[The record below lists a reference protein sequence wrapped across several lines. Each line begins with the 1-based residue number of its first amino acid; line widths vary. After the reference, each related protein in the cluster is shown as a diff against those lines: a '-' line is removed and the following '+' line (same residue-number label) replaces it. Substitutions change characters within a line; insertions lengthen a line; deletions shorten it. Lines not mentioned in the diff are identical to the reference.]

1 VHLSRSTPHDLLDVQ
16 DRLRAYLQATTSLEA
31 AAAACVRS
39 LHGEFSESIVLARL
53 FVSLPFATLPEAL
66 RRKAWDVV
74 ETQALHGF
82 VNDRTPILTLLGTYG
97 REPAWC
103 DRNASAHHA
112 AIPLCSQS
120 FVDTIPMIARM
131 LQEMGVDLGLGG
143 SGGGGGGGG
152 GGNEDK
158 HVSRILGSGWTGLFY
173 VDDARSARDEHGRRI
188 IPAADFVERHGVRTV
203 FGLGK
208 AYANGSIATLIVF
221 TNAIVPRNKVMDL
234 AAVITLFKAATMDH
248 LQNGAI
254 FDA

>member
-1 VHLSRSTPHDLLDVQ
+1 LHLSRSTPHDLLDVQ
-16 DRLRAYLQATTSLEA
+16 DRLRSYLQATATLEA

-53 FVSLPFATLPEAL
+53 FVSLPFASLCEPL

-74 ETQALHGF
+74 EAQSLHGF
-82 VNDRTPILTLLGTYG
+82 VTDRTPVLTLLGTYG

-103 DRNASAHHA
+103 DRHASAHHA

-120 FVDTIPMIARM
+120 FVDSIPMIARM
-131 LQEMGVDLGLGG
+131 LQEMGVDLGL
-143 SGGGGGGGG
+143 
-152 GGNEDK
+152 DADDR

-173 VDDARSARDEHGRRI
+173 VDDARSARDQHGRRI

-221 TNAIVPRNKVMDL
+221 TNTLVPRNKVMDL
-234 AAVITLFKAATMDH
+234 AALITLFKAATMDH

-254 FDA
+254 FEA